1 MRDENYE
8 LQMTGSEM
16 KNDGTGINNQEN
28 KNQENNHFQANENH
42 TDRTENSFDQNN
54 GPFEENRTNENLYTG
69 PAKKTENH
77 SWQNMN
83 STPGQPAG
91 FTEPTKKKP
100 IFGSE
105 KNKRIAK
112 RVAALALSGIIVG
125 AAAGA
130 AFVGVNY
137 AAGNMND
144 TKVVSSTPTLQTST
158 TSSGS
163 SSGTIDVSDVA
174 AAAMPS
180 IVSITNKSV
189 QEVQNYFSMF
199 GMGGGTQEEEIESA
213 GSGIIV
219 GQHDTGLL
227 IVTNNQVVE
236 DADTLSVSFIDNSVC
251 EAQVKGTDS
260 DNDLAVVAVKLDDIS
275 DDTMSQIKAIQIGD
289 SDNLKVGEQVV
300 AIGNALGYGQS
311 VTTGVVSAV
320 DREIE
325 DSSTPLIQTDA
336 AINPGNSGGALIN
349 MSGELVGINS
359 AKLASTE
366 VEGMGYAIPVS
377 VAQPIM
383 ENLMNRETREKVSED
398 QAASIGI
405 EGVDVDSE
413 TAQTYGMPQGAYV
426 ANVNEGSAA
435 EKAGL
440 KSGMIITKFDGTSVD
455 SMSDL
460 KDQLSYYAAGET
472 VTITVAVADNG
483 EYKEQDLEITL
494 DSADKLD
501 STDSQNLQNESFLRN
516 FQGFQDGSLW

>member
-1 MRDENYE
+1 M
-8 LQMTGSEM
+8 
-16 KNDGTGINNQEN
+16 
-28 KNQENNHFQANENH
+28 
-42 TDRTENSFDQNN
+42 
-54 GPFEENRTNENLYTG
+54 
-69 PAKKTENH
+69 
-77 SWQNMN
+77 
-83 STPGQPAG
+83 
-91 FTEPTKKKP
+91 
-100 IFGSE
+100 
-105 KNKRIAK
+105 
-112 RVAALALSGIIVG
+112 
-125 AAAGA
+125 
-130 AFVGVNY
+130 
-137 AAGNMND
+137 
-144 TKVVSSTPTLQTST
+144 
-158 TSSGS
+158 
-163 SSGTIDVSDVA
+163 SDVA

-219 GQHDTGLL
+219 GQNDTELL
-227 IVTNNQVVE
+227 IVTNNHVVE

>member
-1 MRDENYE
+1 M
-8 LQMTGSEM
+8 
-16 KNDGTGINNQEN
+16 
-28 KNQENNHFQANENH
+28 
-42 TDRTENSFDQNN
+42 
-54 GPFEENRTNENLYTG
+54 
-69 PAKKTENH
+69 
-77 SWQNMN
+77 
-83 STPGQPAG
+83 GQ
-91 FTEPTKKKP
+91 
-100 IFGSE
+100 
-105 KNKRIAK
+105 
-112 RVAALALSGIIVG
+112 
-125 AAAGA
+125 
-130 AFVGVNY
+130 
-137 AAGNMND
+137 ND
-144 TKVVSSTPTLQTST
+144 T
-158 TSSGS
+158 
-163 SSGTIDVSDVA
+163 
-174 AAAMPS
+174 
-180 IVSITNKSV
+180 
-189 QEVQNYFSMF
+189 E
-199 GMGGGTQEEEIESA
+199 
-213 GSGIIV
+213 
-219 GQHDTGLL
+219 LL
-227 IVTNNQVVE
+227 IVTNNHVVE

>member
-1 MRDENYE
+1 
-8 LQMTGSEM
+8 
-16 KNDGTGINNQEN
+16 
-28 KNQENNHFQANENH
+28 
-42 TDRTENSFDQNN
+42 
-54 GPFEENRTNENLYTG
+54 
-69 PAKKTENH
+69 
-77 SWQNMN
+77 MN

-219 GQHDTGLL
+219 GQNDTELL
-227 IVTNNQVVE
+227 IVTNNHVVE

>member
-1 MRDENYE
+1 M
-8 LQMTGSEM
+8 
-16 KNDGTGINNQEN
+16 
-28 KNQENNHFQANENH
+28 
-42 TDRTENSFDQNN
+42 
-54 GPFEENRTNENLYTG
+54 
-69 PAKKTENH
+69 
-77 SWQNMN
+77 
-83 STPGQPAG
+83 
-91 FTEPTKKKP
+91 
-100 IFGSE
+100 
-105 KNKRIAK
+105 
-112 RVAALALSGIIVG
+112 AALALSGIIVG

-219 GQHDTGLL
+219 GQNDTELL
-227 IVTNNQVVE
+227 IVTNNHVVE

>member
-1 MRDENYE
+1 M
-8 LQMTGSEM
+8 
-16 KNDGTGINNQEN
+16 
-28 KNQENNHFQANENH
+28 
-42 TDRTENSFDQNN
+42 
-54 GPFEENRTNENLYTG
+54 
-69 PAKKTENH
+69 
-77 SWQNMN
+77 
-83 STPGQPAG
+83 
-91 FTEPTKKKP
+91 
-100 IFGSE
+100 
-105 KNKRIAK
+105 
-112 RVAALALSGIIVG
+112 AALALSGIIVG

-163 SSGTIDVSDVA
+163 SSGTIDMSDVA

-219 GQHDTGLL
+219 GQNDTELL
-227 IVTNNQVVE
+227 IVTNNHVVE